1 MLRTHPRPPT
11 RPHVHPAAPRRP
23 GARAARPTLLALAV
37 AALLGSGLTDLAEAK
52 TSTWTGGA
60 RPGASWS
67 LRGNWG
73 GTALADGDA
82 LVFAGTTALS
92 NDNNLLNASFNGLS
106 FASGAG
112 AFTLNGNG
120 FTSLG
125 NISNLSSNRQTL
137 TMALTVGSS
146 QSWEAGSAGLQFS
159 EINFAST
166 AAAAYTVS
174 GQGTLTVVGGIN
186 NNSNFRQ
193 SFDSALTVAA
203 SQTWNGGVAGLSVN
217 GLIFDSAAAYTLRAD
232 NFYSAG
238 QIVNNSNSRLQTL
251 NGVVNLTRDQTW
263 SLGGGLRVAGLA
275 GAGNLTIVGGKAI
288 LRLGSG
294 VVPVDTTYSGVI
306 AAAET
311 PLYIDVAGST
321 HTLTGKGSELSFVQ
335 LLAGNLRLSG
345 GSLKLGFIG
354 HMTGGSLSVENARLD
369 LTMAEL
375 IYLYGDTIPL
385 IAVSGADG
393 MLNSAGGLMIG
404 YVQGGRVQVSDGG
417 SMRLAGSLMV
427 GGHKG
432 TAANGNL
439 AVTGGGTVQA
449 QGVTIGNYATSV
461 GVVTVDGK
469 GSSLINT
476 LGDIALATGL
486 GTGQT
491 ARLLISNGGLVRT
504 GSTVIGQPG
513 STIIVDGGTLETGL
527 LSGRTGTIV
536 LDDGDPAL
544 ALSALTLNGS
554 SGTGSFSGSISGG
567 GSVLKTGGSTQV
579 LSGTNSFTGSVVVT
593 GGVLEMTNG
602 AASVYQASGSGTLK
616 LGYGTLGWTAVQA
629 DAGGTVVYNTT
640 TLTGGTLLGDGT
652 HDVSRVTR
660 YQGTSVGSGA
670 TLVLANNT
678 RLVSVVSAG
687 TLDVA
692 SAHSVRWTGG
702 SNAGGRVNLDGTA
715 NVAGWT
721 SSGVLQVGAAGVLDV
736 ASSDLLLL
744 GGSRTAVGSKAAP
757 GGRIDLAAGHSIE
770 LNGALLVNNGTI
782 NGTTNVHYGSL
793 AKGAGVY
800 GAVNVHEGGVFEA
813 GNSPGTVHTGATTWN
828 AGGSYLVAMDMAS
841 GVAGVNSGL
850 WLIDGALAIT
860 AGADGGHFT
869 IRVATLDQA
878 DQAITLADF
887 NPHRD
892 YSWLIASASGGIAG
906 YAPGLFSVDSRGFLN
921 PLDGGTFSVTQ
932 SGNHLMLNFTSAVPE
947 PASAA
952 LMGLGV
958 LALGWARRRRSA
970 G

>member
-1 MLRTHPRPPT
+1 MLRTHVRPLI
-11 RPHVHPAAPRRP
+11 HPAAPRRP

-37 AALLGSGLTDLAEAK
+37 AALLGSALTDLAEAK

-60 RPGASWS
+60 RASAWS
-67 LRGNWG
+67 LRANWG

-82 LVFAGTTALS
+82 LVFAGTTNLS

-120 FTSLG
+120 FTNLG

-146 QSWEAGSAGLQFS
+146 QSWVAGLSGLQFS

-166 AAAAYTVS
+166 AAAAYTVGGS
-174 GQGTLTVVGGIN
+174 GRLTVAGGIN
-186 NNSNFRQ
+186 NNSGFRQ

-232 NFYSAG
+232 NLYSAG
-238 QIVNNSNSRLQTL
+238 QIVNNSDSRLQTL
-251 NGVVNLTRDQTW
+251 NGIVNLTRDQTW
-263 SLGGGLRVAGLA
+263 RLGGGLRVAGLG

-294 VVPVDTTYSGVI
+294 VVPVDTTYAGVI

-321 HTLTGKGSELSFVQ
+321 HTLTGQGSELGYLQ
-335 LLAGNLRLSG
+335 LSAGNLRLSG
-345 GSLKLGFIG
+345 GSLKAGFLG
-354 HMTGGSLSVENARLD
+354 HMMGGTLSVENARLD

-375 IYLYGDTIPL
+375 TYLYGDTNPL
-385 IAVSGADG
+385 IAVSGAAG

-404 YVQGGRVQVSDGG
+404 YVQGGRVQVSEGG
-417 SMRLAGSLMV
+417 SLRLAGSLMV

-432 TAANGNL
+432 TAANGSL
-439 AVTGGGTVQA
+439 TVTGGGTVQA

-461 GVVTVDGK
+461 GVVTVDGT

-504 GSTVIGQPG
+504 SSTVIGQPG
-513 STIIVDGGTLETGL
+513 STITVNGGTLETGL

-567 GSVLKTGGSTQV
+567 GSVRKTGGATQV
-579 LSGTNSFTGSVVVT
+579 LSGTNSFTGSVMVT

-602 AASVYQASGSGTLK
+602 AASVYQAGGDGTLQ
-616 LGYGTLGWTAVQA
+616 LGYGTLGWSAVQA
-629 DAGGTVVYNTT
+629 DAGGRVVYNTT

-660 YQGTSVGSGA
+660 YLGTSVGSGA
-670 TLVLANNT
+670 TLALANNT
-678 RLVSVVSAG
+678 RLIGVVSAG
-687 TLDVA
+687 TLNVA
-692 SAHSVRWTGG
+692 SARSVGWTGG
-702 SNAGGRVNLDGTA
+702 SNAGGRVNVDGTA

-721 SSGVLQVGAAGVLDV
+721 SSGVLQVGTAGVLDV

-757 GGRIDLAAGHSIE
+757 GGRISLGAGHSIE
-770 LNGALLVNNGTI
+770 LNGALLVNNGSIT
-782 NGTTNVHYGSL
+782 GTTNVHYGSL
-793 AKGAGVY
+793 AKGAGLY
-800 GAVNVHEGGVFEA
+800 GAVNVYEGGVFEA
-813 GNSPGTVHTGATTWN
+813 GNSPGTVHTGAATWN
-828 AGGSYLVAMDMAS
+828 ADGSYLVAMDQAS

-850 WLIDGALAIT
+850 WQIDGALAIT

-887 NPHRD
+887 DPHHD
-892 YSWLIASASGGIAG
+892 YSWLIASASGGITG

-921 PLDGGTFSVTQ
+921 ALDGGHFSVAQ

-958 LALGWARRRRSA
+958 LALGWARRRRGA
-970 G
+970 GALA